1 MRQKL
6 VRIGN
11 STGVIIPK
19 VLLDNMKLDAGK
31 YVFLEED
38 LINNSLLIRKENST
52 KTTFNPKFL
61 KLLEDVNNNYKD
73 ALEQLA

>member
-1 MRQKL
+1 MKQKL

-19 VLLDNMKLDAGK
+19 VLLDNMKLSAGRSIL
-31 YVFLEED
+31 LEED
-38 LINNSLLIRKENST
+38 LVNNFLVIRKENST
-52 KTTFNPKFL
+52 KTTFSPKFL

-73 ALEQLA
+73 ALEKLA